1 MPDSENSRNNKLSI
15 VIPVYNEKDT
25 ILDLLDRVLAIKLP
39 DKEIIVVD
47 DGSQDGTGE
56 KIKNFSESVNSIKVV
71 CHKKIKVK
79 GLLYG
84 ADSLLQ
90 AVI

>member
-25 ILDLLDRVLAIKLP
+25 ILDLLDRVLAVKLP

-56 KIKNFSESVNSIKVV
+56 KIKVR
-71 CHKKIKVK
+71 

>member
-56 KIKNFSESVNSIKVV
+56 KIKKFFGI
-71 CHKKIKVK
+71 C
-79 GLLYG
+79 
-84 ADSLLQ
+84 
-90 AVI
+90 